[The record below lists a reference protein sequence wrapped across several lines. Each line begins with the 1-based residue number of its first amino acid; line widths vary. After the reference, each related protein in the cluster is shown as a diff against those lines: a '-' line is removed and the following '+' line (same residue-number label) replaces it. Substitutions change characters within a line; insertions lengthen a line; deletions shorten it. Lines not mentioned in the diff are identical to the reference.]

1 VSVVVTVLHL
11 VVGVVVVAVVVHG
24 DVLGLMEVRVV
35 RQVVVDVVVG
45 LFVVVGI
52 HVLDVVAVVV
62 GLLMMTNL
70 VSV

>member
-1 VSVVVTVLHL
+1 MVTVLHL

-45 LFVVVGI
+45 LFVVMGI

>member
-24 DVLGLMEVRVV
+24 DVLGLMEVRVM

-45 LFVVVGI
+45 LFVVMGI